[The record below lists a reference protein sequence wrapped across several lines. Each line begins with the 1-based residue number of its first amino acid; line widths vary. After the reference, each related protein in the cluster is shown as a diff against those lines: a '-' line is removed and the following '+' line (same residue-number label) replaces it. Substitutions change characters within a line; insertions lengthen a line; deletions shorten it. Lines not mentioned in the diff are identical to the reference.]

1 MVTHS
6 TKPWKRSQ
14 RVGPAL
20 RSVLCEFLLRHLK
33 DPRVKGVE
41 ITGVDLSPDLR
52 NALIHYLLR
61 DPDADREGVQV
72 GLDSAAGAM
81 QKHVGETLRLRRVPK
96 IRFQYDNSVEDAERI
111 DLLLQDLQDESS

>member
-20 RSVLCEFLLRHLK
+20 RAVLCEFLLRHLK

-61 DPDADREGVQV
+61 DQDADREAVQL

-111 DLLLQDLQDESS
+111 DLLLQDLQDDPS

>member
-96 IRFQYDNSVEDAERI
+96 IRSQYDNSVEDAERI